1 MELIPGNLFSGDDL
15 QILLPRLWTLLGKQ
29 TERYNMGDST
39 SVTVEVAKELLASLW
54 YTITLAMDE
63 TRTPYSR
70 LLSDELMPIVKQG
83 QTILQDKLEA
93 AKQLWE
99 AVCRTAPEIQ
109 NFYYADTLRGIGD
122 YLRRYDLCYFSHR
135 KPLCID
141 YPLLNAP
148 SEAMHGL
155 TYTEQYLKCML
166 AENLLIHGFEKNA
179 VICVLQTVA
188 PDYQEHY
195 LNLCEQSIT
204 NALGLAMI
212 RKNVRTLHLGH
223 EEQSEIQ
230 EMMQNRSCEKQRE
243 FLHVAARTICDQME
257 INEKWIIDYV
267 TSFSDTLLPRIEAAL
282 ERMDLSHIF
291 MLSCKQ
297 ALSV

>member
-257 INEKWIIDYV
+257 ITEKWMIDYV

-282 ERMDLSHIF
+282 ECMDLSNIF
-291 MLSCKQ
+291 IPSCK
-297 ALSV
+297 